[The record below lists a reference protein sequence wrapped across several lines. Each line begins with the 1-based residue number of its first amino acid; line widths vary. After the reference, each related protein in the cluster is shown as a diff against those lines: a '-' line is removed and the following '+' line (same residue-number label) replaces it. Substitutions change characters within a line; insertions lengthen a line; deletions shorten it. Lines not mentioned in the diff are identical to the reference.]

1 MRNITSVEK
10 PYRRAGIPM
19 WVTPDET
26 HDLIRRHGFTGFI
39 ADELADWIARRLSMC
54 FAAGF
59 LGHKAISVNKE
70 DVIRQLLKMGYA
82 GIRATELAALIS
94 DNAIGLYNKG
104 LWRGKSIH

>member
-1 MRNITSVEK
+1 
-10 PYRRAGIPM
+10 M

-59 LGHKAISVNKE
+59 IGHKELKV
-70 DVIRQLLKMGYA
+70 DRQDLIRQLMKMGYA
-82 GIRATELAALIS
+82 SHRAVELSGLIA
-94 DNAIGLYNKG
+94 DNAPGLYMKG
-104 LWRGKSIH
+104 LSRHHERPAHAIQ